1 MCSDYIKLLGSTPL
15 IWKVGHV
22 FAKAKI
28 KEENALF
35 GGELAGHY
43 YFKEFGCCDSAMLA
57 AIYVLNILS
66 AFKED
71 NIRFSDFIDE
81 MSPYA
86 FSGEINFKVE
96 NKDEII
102 DKIKDKYD
110 NEKFYKF
117 YDFDG
122 IRYDFDDWWF
132 NVRKSNTEP
141 YLRLVMEADNKELL
155 SEKLKEITKIIECE

>member
-1 MCSDYIKLLGSTPL
+1 
-15 IWKVGHV
+15 
-22 FAKAKI
+22 
-28 KEENALF
+28 
-35 GGELAGHY
+35 
-43 YFKEFGCCDSAMLA
+43 
-57 AIYVLNILS
+57 
-66 AFKED
+66 
-71 NIRFSDFIDE
+71 

-102 DKIKDKYD
+102 DKIKEKYD
-110 NEKFYKF
+110 KEKFYKF